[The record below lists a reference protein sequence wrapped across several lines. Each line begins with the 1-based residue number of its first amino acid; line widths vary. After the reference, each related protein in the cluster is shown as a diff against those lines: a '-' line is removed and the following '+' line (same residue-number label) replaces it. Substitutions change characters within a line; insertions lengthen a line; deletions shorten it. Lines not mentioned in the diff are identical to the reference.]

1 MAPPASPKPCTSRT
15 IHSGCFAG
23 EGTFFGQNL
32 QGSNSLGQS
41 IYCDS
46 FETGLMMGQ
55 PTILVCT
62 SCLQPAKHA
71 LLVVQCGYSPEV
83 MEFQQDAYHCS
94 LQAGSLCSHCLQVGT
109 GIGPTKAA
117 LCVSELLQCGR

>member
-1 MAPPASPKPCTSRT
+1 MSSTV
-15 IHSGCFAG
+15 HGCCFTG

-55 PTILVCT
+55 PTILVRT
-62 SCLQPAKHA
+62 SCLQHA
-71 LLVVQCGYSPEV
+71 VQCWHSPEA
-83 MEFQQDAYHCS
+83 MEGQRDAYHCS
-94 LQAGSLCSHCLQVGT
+94 LQAGSLCTHCLQLSTACRLAPALGLLRQHSVSQSSCN
-109 GIGPTKAA
+109 AA
-117 LCVSELLQCGR
+117 GEGMI